1 MNEGIKKWTV
11 SLLLMLMLLQSNQ
24 IVAVYFH
31 FLLHRAEVIAL
42 FCAPR
47 HSDESTC
54 NGQCFLNEQISR
66 GYKTGELFILNDLQP
81 IQVAFPAGALGRP
94 RCSQPLTPARMVTS
108 TETCHFLPLFS
119 IFRPPKLR

>member
-1 MNEGIKKWTV
+1 MEVGIINGMTPGHPVNPPLKQTELMNEGIKKWTV

-54 NGQCFLNEQISR
+54 NG
-66 GYKTGELFILNDLQP
+66 
-81 IQVAFPAGALGRP
+81 
-94 RCSQPLTPARMVTS
+94 
-108 TETCHFLPLFS
+108 
-119 IFRPPKLR
+119 

>member
-1 MNEGIKKWTV
+1 MKEPIKKWTV

-42 FCAPR
+42 FCTPR

-54 NGQCFLNEQISR
+54 KGQCFLNEQISR
-66 GYKTGELFILNDLQP
+66 GYETGKLFILNDLQP
-81 IQVAFPAGALGRP
+81 IQVAFPAGVLRRP
-94 RCSQPLTPARMVTS
+94 QYPQPSTTARIITLAATS
-108 TETCHFLPLFS
+108 HFLPFFS
-119 IFRPPKLR
+119 IFHPPRLR